1 MRRGSTDRPTHI
13 VRTPR
18 FWLAPLVVVS
28 LLMSLL
34 AALYLGGILDAKGNL
49 HDFPLAIVNQ
59 DEGDTVSTP
68 EGDKPENFGNQIT
81 EGLVANV
88 PADKVDLQQ
97 IGIAQAQSR
106 LDTGEIYGA
115 IVIPSD
121 FTKRLLILA
130 KAGVIP
136 GDIEKPIIT
145 VYTNPRAGTFGVGL
159 VTGIAWPALDAVNDK
174 VGAQLTEQVNAQ
186 LAAIADAPAL
196 SGAARL
202 SLAEPIKVL
211 TTAHNPLP
219 DGTGNG
225 LSAFYYA
232 LLLVLAGFTGG
243 MIVNSLADGMLGFA
257 PTEFGPRY
265 VHNPAVEISRFRTLL
280 SKWAVMVVLAP
291 LVSGLYVAV
300 GRALGMPI
308 PNQLA
313 LWMYGTFAI
322 AAVGITA
329 LSVLAVFGTVGLL
342 VNLILF
348 VVLGLPSS
356 GGTIPIEATPPIYG
370 WLANFEPM
378 HQVFLGA
385 RALLYFT
392 SGGAGDLTH
401 AVMMTLIGLLVG
413 LTLGATV
420 TLLYDRKGFH
430 RGAARPAVEADVARL
445 ADPV

>member
-1 MRRGSTDRPTHI
+1 
-13 VRTPR
+13 
-18 FWLAPLVVVS
+18 
-28 LLMSLL
+28 MSLL
-34 AALYLGGILDAKGNL
+34 AALYLGGILDARAHL

-81 EGLVANV
+81 DGLVANI
-88 PADKVDLQQ
+88 PADKVDLQR
-97 IGIAQAQSR
+97 IGIAQARSR
-106 LDTGEIYGA
+106 LDKGEIYGA

-130 KAGVIP
+130 KAGVVP
-136 GDIEKPIIT
+136 GDVEKPVIT

-186 LAAIADAPAL
+186 LAATEGAPAVA
-196 SGAARL
+196 GAARL
-202 SLAEPIKVL
+202 SLAEPIEVL

-232 LLLVLAGFTGG
+232 LLLLLAGFTGG
-243 MIVNSLADGMLGFA
+243 MIVNALADGMLGFA

-265 VHNPAVEISRFRTLL
+265 VHNPTVEISRFRTLL
-280 SKWAVMVVLAP
+280 VKWAVMVVLAP
-291 LVSGLYVAV
+291 LVSGLYLAI
-300 GRALGMPI
+300 GHALGMPV
-308 PNQLA
+308 PNPLG
-313 LWMYGTFAI
+313 LWMFGAFAI

-348 VVLGLPSS
+348 VILGLPSS
-356 GGTIPIEATPPIYG
+356 GATIPIEATPPIYG

-378 HQVFLGA
+378 HQVFLGT

-392 SGGAGDLTH
+392 SGAGGDLAH
-401 AVMMTLIGLLVG
+401 AVLMTLVG
-413 LTLGATV
+413 LVIGLVLGATV

-430 RGAARPAVEADVARL
+430 RGAVRPAHGQPL
-445 ADPV
+445 